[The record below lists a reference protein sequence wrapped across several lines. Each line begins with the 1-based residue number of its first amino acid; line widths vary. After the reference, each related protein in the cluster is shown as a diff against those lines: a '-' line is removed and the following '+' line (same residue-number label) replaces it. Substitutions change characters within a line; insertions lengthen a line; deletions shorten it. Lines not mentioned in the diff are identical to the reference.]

1 MAKENLP
8 IVFGPILSR
17 RFGKSLGVDLSPSK
31 KQCNY
36 NCIYCELG
44 KAKPIERMEEVIKVE
59 ILINAIQNA
68 LNNLTTPIDVLT
80 ITANGEPTLYPHLL
94 ELIQSIKPFLKGV
107 KTLILSN
114 GSLFYEPKVQQ
125 ALKEFDI
132 VKFSLDAI
140 DLKAF
145 ERVDKPYSKDIDK
158 ILEGILS
165 FSQIYQGQ
173 LVAEVLLIK
182 GVNDSANNLKLI
194 ADFLKKINIAR
205 VDLSTID
212 RPSSF
217 KAPKLSED
225 ELLKCSLFFEGLCVS
240 LPKRTATQANQAKKL
255 ISCGIDELLALIS
268 RRPLSAE
275 EAPLILDPN
284 AFKHL
289 ETLLNHKQITIK
301 KVGSLEFYCAFNL
314 HL

>member
-8 IVFGPILSR
+8 IVFGPVLSR

-44 KAKPIERMEEVIKVE
+44 KAKPIERMEEVIEVKT
-59 ILINAIQNA
+59 LINAIQNA

-80 ITANGEPTLYPHLL
+80 VTANGEPTLYPHLL

-145 ERVDKPYSKDIDK
+145 EKVDKPYSKDINK

-182 GVNDSANNLKLI
+182 GVNDSANNLKRI

-240 LPKRTATQANQAKKL
+240 LPKRTATQADQAKKL

-284 AFKHL
+284 TFKHL

-301 KVGSLEFYCAFNL
+301 KVGSLEFYCAF
-314 HL
+314 

>member
-1 MAKENLP
+1 MAKENP
-8 IVFGPILSR
+8 PVVFGPVLSR

-44 KAKPIERMEEVIKVE
+44 KAKPIECMEEVIKVE
-59 ILINAIQNA
+59 TLIDSIQNA
-68 LNNLTTPIDVLT
+68 LNNLATPIDVLT

-145 ERVDKPYSKDIDK
+145 ERVDKPYSKDINK
-158 ILEGILS
+158 ILEGILC

-194 ADFLKKINIAR
+194 AEFLKQINIAR

-240 LPKRTATQANQAKKL
+240 LPKRSIAQADQAKKL
-255 ISCGIDELLALIS
+255 ISCDADELLALIS

-275 EAPLILDPN
+275 EAPLMLDPN

-301 KVGSLEFYCAFNL
+301 KVGSLEFYCAF
-314 HL
+314 

>member
-1 MAKENLP
+1 MAKENP
-8 IVFGPILSR
+8 PVVFGPVLSR

-59 ILINAIQNA
+59 TLINAIQNA
-68 LNNLTTPIDVLT
+68 LNNLATPIDVLT

-94 ELIQSIKPFLKGV
+94 ELIQSVKPFLKGV

-114 GSLFYEPKVQQ
+114 GSLSYEPKVQQ

-182 GVNDSANNLKLI
+182 GVNDSANNLKRI

-240 LPKRTATQANQAKKL
+240 LPKRTATQADQAKKL

-301 KVGSLEFYCAFNL
+301 KVGSLEFYCAF
-314 HL
+314 

>member
-8 IVFGPILSR
+8 VVFGPVLSR

-44 KAKPIERMEEVIKVE
+44 KAKPIEHMEEVIKVE
-59 ILINAIQNA
+59 TLISAIQNA

-94 ELIQSIKPFLKGV
+94 ELIQSVKPFLKGV

-114 GSLFYEPKVQQ
+114 GSLFYESKVQQ

-145 ERVDKPYSKDIDK
+145 ERVDKPYSKDINK

-182 GVNDSANNLKLI
+182 GVNDSANNLKRI
-194 ADFLKKINIAR
+194 AAFLKKINIAR

-240 LPKRTATQANQAKKL
+240 LPKRTATQADQAKKL

-275 EAPLILDPN
+275 EAPLILDPST
-284 AFKHL
+284 FKHL

-301 KVGSLEFYCAFNL
+301 KVGSLEFYCAF
-314 HL
+314 

>member
-59 ILINAIQNA
+59 TLISAIQNA

-94 ELIQSIKPFLKGV
+94 ELIQSVKPFLKGV

-114 GSLFYEPKVQQ
+114 GSLFYKPKVQQ

-145 ERVDKPYSKDIDK
+145 ERVDKPYSKNIDK

-182 GVNDSANNLKLI
+182 GVNDSTNNLKRI
-194 ADFLKKINIAR
+194 ADFLKKINTAR

-240 LPKRTATQANQAKKL
+240 LPKRTATQADQAKKL

-301 KVGSLEFYCAFNL
+301 KVGSLEFYCAF
-314 HL
+314 

>member
-1 MAKENLP
+1 MAKENP
-8 IVFGPILSR
+8 PVVFGPVLSR

-44 KAKPIERMEEVIKVE
+44 KAKPIECMEEVIKVE
-59 ILINAIQNA
+59 TLINAIQNA

-145 ERVDKPYSKDIDK
+145 ERVDKPYSKDINK

-194 ADFLKKINIAR
+194 ADFLKQINIAR

-240 LPKRTATQANQAKKL
+240 LPKRSTTQADQAKKL

-284 AFKHL
+284 AFRHL

-301 KVGSLEFYCAFNL
+301 KVGSLEFYCAF
-314 HL
+314 

>member
-1 MAKENLP
+1 MTKENP
-8 IVFGPILSR
+8 PVVFGPVLSR

-59 ILINAIQNA
+59 TLINAIQNA
-68 LNNLTTPIDVLT
+68 LNNLATPIDVLT

-94 ELIQSIKPFLKGV
+94 ELIQSVKPFLKGV

-182 GVNDSANNLKLI
+182 GVNDNANNLKRI

-240 LPKRTATQANQAKKL
+240 LPKRTATQADQAKKL

-301 KVGSLEFYCAFNL
+301 KVGSLEFYCAF
-314 HL
+314 

>member
-8 IVFGPILSR
+8 IVFGPVLSR

-44 KAKPIERMEEVIKVE
+44 KAKPIERMEEVVKVE

-68 LNNLTTPIDVLT
+68 INNLTTPIDVLT

-145 ERVDKPYSKDIDK
+145 ERVDKPYSKNIDK

-194 ADFLKKINIAR
+194 ANFLKKINTAR

-240 LPKRTATQANQAKKL
+240 LPKRTATQADQAKKL

-301 KVGSLEFYCAFNL
+301 KVGSLEFYCAF
-314 HL
+314 

>member
-8 IVFGPILSR
+8 IVFGPVLSR

-44 KAKPIERMEEVIKVE
+44 KAKPIECMEEVIKVE
-59 ILINAIQNA
+59 TLIDSIQNA

-182 GVNDSANNLKLI
+182 GVNDSTNNLKLI
-194 ADFLKKINIAR
+194 ATFLKKINTAR

-240 LPKRTATQANQAKKL
+240 LPKRTATQADQAKKL

-275 EAPLILDPN
+275 EAPLILDPST
-284 AFKHL
+284 FKHL

-301 KVGSLEFYCAFNL
+301 KVGSLEFYCAF
-314 HL
+314 

>member
-8 IVFGPILSR
+8 IVFGPVLSR

-44 KAKPIERMEEVIKVE
+44 KAKPIERMEEVVKVE

-94 ELIQSIKPFLKGV
+94 ELIQSVKPFLKGV

-145 ERVDKPYSKDIDK
+145 ERVDKPYSKDINK

-182 GVNDSANNLKLI
+182 GVNDSANNLKRI

-240 LPKRTATQANQAKKL
+240 LPKRTATQADQAKKL

-301 KVGSLEFYCAFNL
+301 KVGSLEFYCVF
-314 HL
+314 

>member
-8 IVFGPILSR
+8 IVFGPVLSR

-59 ILINAIQNA
+59 TLISAIQNA

-145 ERVDKPYSKDIDK
+145 EKVDKPYSKNIDK

-182 GVNDSANNLKLI
+182 GVNDSANNLKRI
-194 ADFLKKINIAR
+194 ADFLKKINTAR

-217 KAPKLSED
+217 KAPKLSKD

-240 LPKRTATQANQAKKL
+240 LPKRSTTQADQAKKL

-301 KVGSLEFYCAFNL
+301 KVGSLEFYCAF
-314 HL
+314 

>member
-8 IVFGPILSR
+8 IVFGPVLSR

-44 KAKPIERMEEVIKVE
+44 KAKPIECMEEVIEVKT
-59 ILINAIQNA
+59 LISAIQNA

-94 ELIQSIKPFLKGV
+94 ELIQSIKPFLKSV

-145 ERVDKPYSKDIDK
+145 ERVDKPYSKDINK

-194 ADFLKKINIAR
+194 AAFLKKINVAR

-225 ELLKCSLFFEGLCVS
+225 ELLKCSLFFEGFCVS
-240 LPKRTATQANQAKKL
+240 LPKRSTAQADQAKKL

-301 KVGSLEFYCAFNL
+301 KVGSLEFYCAF
-314 HL
+314 

>member
-1 MAKENLP
+1 MAKENP
-8 IVFGPILSR
+8 PVVFGPVLSR
-17 RFGKSLGVDLSPSK
+17 RFGKSLGVDLSSSK

-59 ILINAIQNA
+59 TLISAIQNA

-94 ELIQSIKPFLKGV
+94 ELIQSVKPFLKGV

-145 ERVDKPYSKDIDK
+145 ERVDKPYSKDINK

-194 ADFLKKINIAR
+194 ADFLKKINTAR

-240 LPKRTATQANQAKKL
+240 LPKRSTDQADQAKKL
-255 ISCGIDELLALIS
+255 ISCGMDELLALIS

-275 EAPLILDPN
+275 EAPLILDLN
-284 AFKHL
+284 TFKHL
-289 ETLLNHKQITIK
+289 ETLLNHKQITTK
-301 KVGSLEFYCAFNL
+301 KVGSLEFYCAF
-314 HL
+314 

>member
-8 IVFGPILSR
+8 VVFGPVLSR

-59 ILINAIQNA
+59 TLINAIQNA

-94 ELIQSIKPFLKGV
+94 ELIQSIKPFLKGI

-145 ERVDKPYSKDIDK
+145 ERVDKPYSKDINK
-158 ILEGILS
+158 ILEGILR

-182 GVNDSANNLKLI
+182 GVNDSANNLKRI
-194 ADFLKKINIAR
+194 ADFLKKINTAR

-240 LPKRTATQANQAKKL
+240 LPKRTATQADQAKKL

-268 RRPLSAE
+268 RRPLSTE

-301 KVGSLEFYCAFNL
+301 KVGSLEFYCAF
-314 HL
+314 

>member
-1 MAKENLP
+1 MAKENP
-8 IVFGPILSR
+8 PVVFGPVLSR

-59 ILINAIQNA
+59 TLINAIQNA

-145 ERVDKPYSKDIDK
+145 ERVDKPYSKDINK
-158 ILEGILS
+158 ILEGILR

-182 GVNDSANNLKLI
+182 GVNDNANNLKLI
-194 ADFLKKINIAR
+194 ADFLKQINIAR

-240 LPKRTATQANQAKKL
+240 LPKRTATQADQAKKL

-301 KVGSLEFYCAFNL
+301 KVGSLEFYCAF
-314 HL
+314 

>member
-8 IVFGPILSR
+8 IVFGPVLSR

-44 KAKPIERMEEVIKVE
+44 KAKPIECMEEVIKVE
-59 ILINAIQNA
+59 TLINAIQNA

-145 ERVDKPYSKDIDK
+145 EKVDKPYSKDINK

-194 ADFLKKINIAR
+194 ATFLKKINTAR

-240 LPKRTATQANQAKKL
+240 LPKRTATQADQAKKL

-284 AFKHL
+284 TFKHL

-301 KVGSLEFYCAFNL
+301 KVGSLEFYCAF
-314 HL
+314 

>member
-8 IVFGPILSR
+8 VVFGPVLSR

-44 KAKPIERMEEVIKVE
+44 KAKPIECMEEVIKVE
-59 ILINAIQNA
+59 TLINAIQNA
-68 LNNLTTPIDVLT
+68 LNNLATPIDVLT

-145 ERVDKPYSKDIDK
+145 ERVDKPYSKDINK

-182 GVNDSANNLKLI
+182 GVNDSTNNLKLI
-194 ADFLKKINIAR
+194 AAFLKQINIAR

-240 LPKRTATQANQAKKL
+240 LPKRTITQADQAKKL

-301 KVGSLEFYCAFNL
+301 KVGSLEFYCTF
-314 HL
+314 

>member
-1 MAKENLP
+1 MAKENP
-8 IVFGPILSR
+8 PVVFGPVLSR

-59 ILINAIQNA
+59 TLINAIQNA

-94 ELIQSIKPFLKGV
+94 ELIQSIKPFLKSV

-145 ERVDKPYSKDIDK
+145 ERVDKPYSKDINK

-182 GVNDSANNLKLI
+182 GVNDSANNLKRI
-194 ADFLKKINIAR
+194 ADFLKQINIAR

-240 LPKRTATQANQAKKL
+240 LPKRTATQTAQAKKL

-275 EAPLILDPN
+275 EAPLILNPN

-301 KVGSLEFYCAFNL
+301 KVGSLEFYCAF
-314 HL
+314 

>member
-1 MAKENLP
+1 MAKEIYP
-8 IVFGPILSR
+8 IVFGPVLSR
-17 RFGKSLGVDLSPSK
+17 RFGKSLGIDLSPLK

-44 KAKPIERMEEVIKVE
+44 KAKTMQSMEEVLE
-59 ILINAIQNA
+59 AETLINATKNA
-68 LNNLTTPIDVLT
+68 LKNLTTPIDVLT

-94 ELIQSIKPFLKGV
+94 EFIQNIKPFLKGI

-114 GSLFYEPKVQQ
+114 GSLFYKTKVQQ

-132 VKFSLDAI
+132 VKFSIDAI

-145 ERVDKPYSKDIDK
+145 KRVDKPHNHDINL
-158 ILEGILS
+158 ILQGIFD

-182 GVNDSANNLKLI
+182 GVNDSLHNLKLI
-194 ADFLKKINIAR
+194 AEFLRKINVAR

-217 KAPKLSED
+217 NAPKLSES
-225 ELLKCSLFFEGLCVS
+225 ELLECSLVFEGLCVS
-240 LPKRTATQANQAKKL
+240 LPKRTITPYEKPLAYKEH
-255 ISCGIDELLALIS
+255 DLLSFIK
-268 RRPLSAE
+268 RRPLSTE
-275 EAPLILDPN
+275 EVPLLLDN
-284 AFKHL
+284 QTLNYLQNLL
-289 ETLLNHKQITIK
+289 ENKQIQIK
-301 KVGSLEFYCAFNL
+301 KVGSLEFYCTQK
-314 HL
+314 

>member
-8 IVFGPILSR
+8 IVFGPVLSR

-68 LNNLTTPIDVLT
+68 LNSLTTPIDVLT

-194 ADFLKKINIAR
+194 AAFLKKINIAR

-225 ELLKCSLFFEGLCVS
+225 ELMKCSLFFEGLCVS
-240 LPKRTATQANQAKKL
+240 LPKRTATQADQAKKL
-255 ISCGIDELLALIS
+255 ISCSIDELLALIS

-301 KVGSLEFYCAFNL
+301 KVGSLEFYCAF
-314 HL
+314 

>member
-59 ILINAIQNA
+59 TLISAIQNA

-114 GSLFYEPKVQQ
+114 GSLFYKPKVQQ

-145 ERVDKPYSKDIDK
+145 ERVDKPYSKNIDK

-182 GVNDSANNLKLI
+182 GVNDSTNNLKRI
-194 ADFLKKINIAR
+194 ADFLKKINTAR

-240 LPKRTATQANQAKKL
+240 LPKRTATQADQAKKL

-301 KVGSLEFYCAFNL
+301 KVGSLEFYCAF
-314 HL
+314 

>member
-1 MAKENLP
+1 MAKENP
-8 IVFGPILSR
+8 PVVFGPVLSR

-36 NCIYCELG
+36 NCIYCELS

-59 ILINAIQNA
+59 TLINAIQNA

-94 ELIQSIKPFLKGV
+94 ELIQSVKPLLKGV

-145 ERVDKPYSKDIDK
+145 ERVDKPYSKDINK

-194 ADFLKKINIAR
+194 AAFLKQINIAR

-240 LPKRTATQANQAKKL
+240 LPKRTTTQADQAKKL

-301 KVGSLEFYCAFNL
+301 KVGSLEFYCTF
-314 HL
+314 

>member
-8 IVFGPILSR
+8 IVFGPVLSR

-44 KAKPIERMEEVIKVE
+44 KAKPIERMEEVVKVE

-182 GVNDSANNLKLI
+182 GVNDNANNLKLI
-194 ADFLKKINIAR
+194 AAFLKKINTAR

-240 LPKRTATQANQAKKL
+240 LPKRTATQADQAKKL
-255 ISCGIDELLALIS
+255 ISCGMDELLALIS

-284 AFKHL
+284 TFKHL

-301 KVGSLEFYCAFNL
+301 KVGSLEFYCAF
-314 HL
+314 

>member
-8 IVFGPILSR
+8 IVFGPVLSR

-44 KAKPIERMEEVIKVE
+44 KAKPIEHMEEVIKVE
-59 ILINAIQNA
+59 TLISAIQNA

-182 GVNDSANNLKLI
+182 GVNDSANNLKRI
-194 ADFLKKINIAR
+194 AAFLKKINIAR

-240 LPKRTATQANQAKKL
+240 LPKRTATQADQAKKL

-275 EAPLILDPN
+275 EAPLILDPS

-301 KVGSLEFYCAFNL
+301 KVGSLEFYCAF
-314 HL
+314 

>member
-1 MAKENLP
+1 MAKENPP
-8 IVFGPILSR
+8 IVFGPVLSR

-59 ILINAIQNA
+59 TLINAIQNA
-68 LNNLTTPIDVLT
+68 LNNLATPIDVLT

-158 ILEGILS
+158 ILEGIS
-165 FSQIYQGQ
+165 RFSQIYQGQ

-194 ADFLKKINIAR
+194 ADFLKQINIAR

-240 LPKRTATQANQAKKL
+240 LPKRTATQTAQAKKL

-301 KVGSLEFYCAFNL
+301 KVGSLEFYCAF
-314 HL
+314 

>member
-1 MAKENLP
+1 MAKENP
-8 IVFGPILSR
+8 PVVFGPVLSR

-59 ILINAIQNA
+59 TLINAIQNA

-94 ELIQSIKPFLKGV
+94 DLIQSIKPFLKGV

-114 GSLFYEPKVQQ
+114 GSLFYDPKVQQ

-145 ERVDKPYSKDIDK
+145 ERVDKPYSKDINK

-240 LPKRTATQANQAKKL
+240 LPKRTATQADQAKKL
-255 ISCGIDELLALIS
+255 ISCGIGELLALIS
-268 RRPLSAE
+268 RRPLSTE
-275 EAPLILDPN
+275 EAPLILDSN

-301 KVGSLEFYCAFNL
+301 KVGSLEFYCAF
-314 HL
+314 

>member
-1 MAKENLP
+1 MAKENP
-8 IVFGPILSR
+8 PVVFGPVLSR

-59 ILINAIQNA
+59 TLINAIQNA

-94 ELIQSIKPFLKGV
+94 ELIQSVKPFLKGV

-182 GVNDSANNLKLI
+182 GVNDSANNLKRI
-194 ADFLKKINIAR
+194 ATFLKKINTAR

-240 LPKRTATQANQAKKL
+240 LPKRTATQAAQAKKL

-284 AFKHL
+284 TFKHL
-289 ETLLNHKQITIK
+289 EALLNHKQITIK
-301 KVGSLEFYCAFNL
+301 KVGSLEFYCAF
-314 HL
+314 

>member
-8 IVFGPILSR
+8 IVFGPVLSR

-59 ILINAIQNA
+59 TLIDSIQNA

-194 ADFLKKINIAR
+194 ANFLKKINTAR

-240 LPKRTATQANQAKKL
+240 LPKRTATQADQAKKL

-275 EAPLILDPN
+275 EAPLILEPN
-284 AFKHL
+284 TFKHL

-301 KVGSLEFYCAFNL
+301 KVGSLEFYCAF
-314 HL
+314 

>member
-182 GVNDSANNLKLI
+182 GVNDSANNLKRI
-194 ADFLKKINIAR
+194 ADFLKKINVAR

>member
-145 ERVDKPYSKDIDK
+145 ERVDKPYSKDINK

-173 LVAEVLLIK
+173 LVAEVLLVK

>member
-1 MAKENLP
+1 MAKENP
-8 IVFGPILSR
+8 PVVFGPVLSR

-59 ILINAIQNA
+59 TLISAIQNA

-94 ELIQSIKPFLKGV
+94 ELIQSVKPFLKGV

-114 GSLFYEPKVQQ
+114 GSLFYESKVQQ

-145 ERVDKPYSKDIDK
+145 ERVDKPYSKDINK

-182 GVNDSANNLKLI
+182 GVNDSANNLKRI
-194 ADFLKKINIAR
+194 AAFLKKINIAR

-240 LPKRTATQANQAKKL
+240 LPKRTATQADQAKKL

-275 EAPLILDPN
+275 EAPLILDPS

-301 KVGSLEFYCAFNL
+301 KVGSLEFYCAF
-314 HL
+314 

>member
-1 MAKENLP
+1 MTKENLP
-8 IVFGPILSR
+8 IVFGPVLSR

-44 KAKPIERMEEVIKVE
+44 KAKPISRMEEVIEVE
-59 ILINAIQNA
+59 VLISAIQNA

-94 ELIQSIKPFLKGV
+94 ELIQKIKPFLKGV

-145 ERVDKPYSKDIDK
+145 EKVDKPYSKDINK
-158 ILEGILS
+158 ILEGIS
-165 FSQIYQGQ
+165 NFSQIYQGQ

-182 GVNDSANNLKLI
+182 GVNDSENNLKLI
-194 ADFLKKINIAR
+194 AAFLKKINIAR

-240 LPKRTATQANQAKKL
+240 LPKRTAPKIEKL
-255 ISCGIDELLALIS
+255 ISCDRDGLFALIS
-268 RRPLSAE
+268 RRPLSVE
-275 EAPLILDPN
+275 EAPLILEPDS
-284 AFKHL
+284 FKHL
-289 ETLLNHKQITIK
+289 ETLLNHQQITIK
-301 KVGSLEFYCAFNL
+301 KVGSLEFYCTF
-314 HL
+314 

>member
-8 IVFGPILSR
+8 VVFGPVLSR

-44 KAKPIERMEEVIKVE
+44 KAKPIECMEEVIKVE
-59 ILINAIQNA
+59 TLINAIQNA

-182 GVNDSANNLKLI
+182 GVNDSANNLKRI
-194 ADFLKKINIAR
+194 ADFLKKINTAR

-240 LPKRTATQANQAKKL
+240 LPKRTTTQADQAKKL

-301 KVGSLEFYCAFNL
+301 KVGSLEFYCAF
-314 HL
+314 

>member
-1 MAKENLP
+1 MP
-8 IVFGPILSR
+8 IIFGPVLSR

-36 NCIYCELG
+36 DCIYCELG
-44 KAKPIERMEEVIKVE
+44 KAKPISRMEEVIEVE
-59 ILINAIQNA
+59 TLINAIQNA

-94 ELIQSIKPFLKGV
+94 ELIQRIKPFLKGV

-145 ERVDKPYSKDIDK
+145 KKVDKPYSKDINK
-158 ILEGILS
+158 ILEGISS

-182 GVNDSANNLKLI
+182 GVNDNENHLKLI
-194 ADFLKKINIAR
+194 AAFLKKINIAR

-225 ELLKCSLFFEGLCVS
+225 ELLKCSLFFEGLRVS
-240 LPKRTATQANQAKKL
+240 LPKRTAPKIEKL
-255 ISCGIDELLALIS
+255 ISCDRDGLLALIS
-268 RRPLSAE
+268 RRPLSVE
-275 EAPLILDPN
+275 EAPLILEPN
-284 AFKHL
+284 SFKHL
-289 ETLLNHKQITIK
+289 ETLLNYKQITIK
-301 KVGSLEFYCAFNL
+301 KVGSLEFYCTF
-314 HL
+314 

>member
-1 MAKENLP
+1 MAKKNLP
-8 IVFGPILSR
+8 VVFGPVLSR

-59 ILINAIQNA
+59 TLISAIQNA

-182 GVNDSANNLKLI
+182 GVNDSANNLKRI
-194 ADFLKKINIAR
+194 AAFLKKINIAR

-240 LPKRTATQANQAKKL
+240 LPKRTATQADQAKKL

-275 EAPLILDPN
+275 EAPLILDPS

-301 KVGSLEFYCAFNL
+301 KVGSLEFYCVF
-314 HL
+314 

>member
-1 MAKENLP
+1 MAKENP
-8 IVFGPILSR
+8 PVVFGPVLSR

-59 ILINAIQNA
+59 TLINAIQNA
-68 LNNLTTPIDVLT
+68 LNNLATPIDVLT

-145 ERVDKPYSKDIDK
+145 ERVDKPYSKDINK
-158 ILEGILS
+158 ILEGILH

-194 ADFLKKINIAR
+194 ADFLKKINTAR

-240 LPKRTATQANQAKKL
+240 LPKRTATQTAQAKKL
-255 ISCGIDELLALIS
+255 ISCDADELLALIS

-301 KVGSLEFYCAFNL
+301 KVGSLEFYCAF
-314 HL
+314 

>member
-1 MAKENLP
+1 MAKENLSV
-8 IVFGPILSR
+8 VFGPVLSR

-44 KAKPIERMEEVIKVE
+44 KAKPIECMEEVIKVKT
-59 ILINAIQNA
+59 LIRAIQNA

-145 ERVDKPYSKDIDK
+145 ERVDKPYSKDINK

-194 ADFLKKINIAR
+194 ATFLKKINIAR

-240 LPKRTATQANQAKKL
+240 LPKRTATQADQAKKL

-268 RRPLSAE
+268 RRPLSTE

-301 KVGSLEFYCAFNL
+301 KVGSLEFYCAL
-314 HL
+314 

>member
-68 LNNLTTPIDVLT
+68 LNNLATPIDVLT

>member
-1 MAKENLP
+1 
-8 IVFGPILSR
+8 
-17 RFGKSLGVDLSPSK
+17 
-31 KQCNY
+31 
-36 NCIYCELG
+36 
-44 KAKPIERMEEVIKVE
+44 
-59 ILINAIQNA
+59 AIQNA

-194 ADFLKKINIAR
+194 ANFLKKINTAR

-217 KAPKLSED
+217 KVPKLSED

-240 LPKRTATQANQAKKL
+240 LPKRTATQADQAKKL

-275 EAPLILDPN
+275 EAPLILDSN

-301 KVGSLEFYCAFNL
+301 KVGSLEFYCAF
-314 HL
+314 